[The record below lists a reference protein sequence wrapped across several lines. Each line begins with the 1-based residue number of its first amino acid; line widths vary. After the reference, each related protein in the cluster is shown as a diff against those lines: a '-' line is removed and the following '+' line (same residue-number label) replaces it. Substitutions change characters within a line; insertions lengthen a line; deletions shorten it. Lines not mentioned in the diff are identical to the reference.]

1 MLKKTF
7 KSASCILLSFALLL
21 TFVGAS
27 AKAEQPLSVWVAADI
42 HYQPHSSIGPIEEQ
56 NMLPG
61 DPLYAHVNDKGMLVF
76 ESDAIIYEFLSRFEK
91 SSAKYLLIPGD
102 ISLDGHW
109 DQHLGIAAILN
120 EFKQR
125 TGKKIFVIPGNHDI
139 RTSDSAGR
147 LDLSDFLTVY
157 AELGYSDALVS
168 HDTSASYTAD
178 LDNDYRLL
186 ALDACIYR
194 KDGSQ
199 VTPELLAWI
208 EVQVNQAK
216 QDGKKLVGMVHHSV
230 LEHFGIQGLA
240 GNMLCLENYREN
252 ATKFADWGIKV
263 FFTGHGHTN
272 DISMAVSANGNR
284 IYDIETGSL
293 ITYPNAYREVT
304 FLDTAI
310 DVKTNYIDCVD
321 MSYLPPG
328 YNQAQ
333 LDLIENDF
341 PTYSHDYFA
350 ASIMRVAYDLPQNTK
365 KLARSLKIEEGT
377 SGYEALAAMLNTLA
391 DALKLPLYDKAGTP
405 EIDSLEEIA
414 AKAGV
419 MLQASDYKNVLQIGG
434 TIYAHHYAGDENM
447 PYHSP
452 EITLFRQGF
461 NAALVYALTNIPVNM
476 ANALFTGLGLPAA
489 GLNIAENFYTP
500 LAKRIYIQ
508 NAAKLVFVEVMKP
521 LLNGI
526 TDDMYAPGDL
536 NETLEPYGAT
546 WDLAG
551 KTVMISDTGYAF
563 DIIFEV
569 FGIVVNAV
577 KSVSA
582 VS

>member
-1 MLKKTF
+1 MKKLF
-7 KSASCILLSFALLL
+7 KSSSCFILCFALLM
-21 TFVGAS
+21 TFVGAT
-27 AKAEQPLSVWVAADI
+27 AKAEPPLSVWVAADI

-91 SSAKYLLIPGD
+91 SSAKYLLVPGD

-139 RTSDSAGR
+139 RTSASSGR
-147 LDLSDFLTVY
+147 LDLSDFLSVY
-157 AELGYSDALVS
+157 AELGYSDAITA
-168 HDTSASYTAD
+168 HDISGSYTAE

-194 KDGSQ
+194 QDGSQ
-199 VTPELLAWI
+199 VTPELLTWI

-216 QDGKKLVGMVHHSV
+216 QDGKKLIGMVHHNA
-230 LEHFGIQGLA
+230 LEHFGIQSLT

-252 ATKFADWGIKV
+252 ASKFADWGIKV

-284 IYDIETGSL
+284 IYDIETCSL

-304 FLDTAI
+304 FSDTAI
-310 DVKTNYIDCVD
+310 DVKTNYIDTVD

-328 YNQAQ
+328 YNPAQ
-333 LDLIENDF
+333 LDLIQNDF
-341 PTYSHDYFA
+341 PTYSHDYFKS
-350 ASIMRVAYDLPQNTK
+350 SIVRAAYDLPKNTS
-365 KLARSLKIEEGT
+365 KLARSLKIEEG
-377 SGYEALAAMLNTLA
+377 SPAYEALATALTTLA
-391 DALKLPLYDKAGTP
+391 DALKMPLYDIAGTP
-405 EIDSLEEIA
+405 AIDSVEEIA

-419 MLQASDYKNVLQIGG
+419 ILQASDYKNILEIGG
-434 TIYAHHYAGDENM
+434 AIYAHHYAGDENM
-447 PYHSP
+447 PYDSP

-461 NAALVYALTNIPVNM
+461 NAALVYALTNIPVST
-476 ANALFTGLGLPAA
+476 ANTLFTSLGLPAV
-489 GLNIAENFYTP
+489 GFNIAENFYTP

-508 NAAKLVFVEVMKP
+508 SAAKLVFVEVMKP
-521 LLNGI
+521 LLSGI
-526 TDDMYAPGDL
+526 TDVAYAPGNLD
-536 NETLEPYGAT
+536 ETLEPYGAT
-546 WDLAG
+546 WDLKG
-551 KTVMISDTGYAF
+551 KTVMITETGYAF
-563 DIIFEV
+563 GIIFKL
-569 FGIVVNAV
+569 FGIVINAV
-577 KSVSA
+577 KSVAA